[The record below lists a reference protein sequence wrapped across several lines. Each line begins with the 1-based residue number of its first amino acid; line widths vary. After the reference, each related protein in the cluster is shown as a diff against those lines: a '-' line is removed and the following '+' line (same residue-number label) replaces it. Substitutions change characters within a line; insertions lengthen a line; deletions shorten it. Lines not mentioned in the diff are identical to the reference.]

1 MTRHIRIRHSRKL
14 KSPIE
19 KSLRGIGK
27 VYGSESRRSV
37 SLIPMDVIRDQLGPY
52 WDDVPFRKIA
62 FKLCVM
68 GRIKAYGGS
77 WGLPD
82 APTIEDPFAPFRSKN
97 GEDETISTAKCYV
110 SPVVQ
115 PPPVSSSP
123 EITVRDDN
131 VAITE
136 SQSPYKQV
144 RKQLADKGYQDKLP
158 DNHPIIVLHSRYLE
172 MGHEKDS
179 QACKNYIANVSR
191 VLKFVSTWLS
201 DRGSPARNWSELMSC
216 SEEPYIVYFEQR
228 ERLGQTMR
236 STSINFLKK
245 LHSLFCSAINM
256 YSLEDKTFPKCFDGG
271 PSQKTLSEMKLLQQ
285 KLKIVYSKKLKQ
297 QSGELF
303 KRKAAEAG
311 EYPEY
316 SEFEKVMRKIK
327 AYIPDYLNQL
337 EEHFGPGG
345 MVNVSSD
352 KTSTPSQKHLSSIWR
367 KTTCG
372 LAIRLLWISKQR
384 SKVVSNL
391 LKD

>member
-1 MTRHIRIRHSRKL
+1 MTRHIRIKHPKKL

-52 WDDVPFRKIA
+52 WDDVPYRKIA

-97 GEDETISTAKCYV
+97 YEDERISTAKCYV

-115 PPPVSSSP
+115 PHPVSSSP

-144 RKQLADKGYQDKLP
+144 RKQLADKGYQDRLL

-191 VLKFVSTWLS
+191 VLKFVSTGQRVMKLYEDVNRIYGSQLS
-201 DRGSPARNWSELMSC
+201 AGVLKSKLSACVFRRMIETKSRGHHPEVGKAVAACLQHGESTALKFYRLPDASEAIRRQERINMVDKTAAFEQEVMENFVEIFGNEPYVNMTKSLIQEKLRGSDEITTNSGAEITALFVRA
-216 SEEPYIVYFEQR
+216 
-228 ERLGQTMR
+228 
-236 STSINFLKK
+236 LK
-245 LHSLFCSAINM
+245 
-256 YSLEDKTFPKCFDGG
+256 T
-271 PSQKTLSEMKLLQQ
+271 
-285 KLKIVYSKKLKQ
+285 
-297 QSGELF
+297 
-303 KRKAAEAG
+303 R
-311 EYPEY
+311 
-316 SEFEKVMRKIK
+316 
-327 AYIPDYLNQL
+327 
-337 EEHFGPGG
+337 
-345 MVNVSSD
+345 
-352 KTSTPSQKHLSSIWR
+352 
-367 KTTCG
+367 
-372 LAIRLLWISKQR
+372 
-384 SKVVSNL
+384 
-391 LKD
+391 